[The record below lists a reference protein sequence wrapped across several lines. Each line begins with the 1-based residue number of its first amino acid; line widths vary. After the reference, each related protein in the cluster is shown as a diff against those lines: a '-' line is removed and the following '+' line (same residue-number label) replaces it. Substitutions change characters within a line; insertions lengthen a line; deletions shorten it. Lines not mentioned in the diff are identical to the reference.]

1 MAKPKVA
8 VLIRQPLRERI
19 LSDDDLAKLK
29 EVADVE
35 LSPHERDMTED
46 EVAAMLRTAD
56 GCMSSWGTP
65 PLTSRIVDSA
75 PGLKI
80 WAHAAGSVKPMVA
93 DDAWYGGVTVTSAA
107 PAIADDVAEMTMAC
121 ITMGLRCVVP
131 LSRRMAANQP
141 VDKDIVR
148 SLYRATVGVIS
159 ASHVGRR
166 VIDRL
171 LSYDTRVLLY
181 DPFVDDDEA
190 DRMGVELVGLD
201 EMARESDAVTCHA
214 PKLPETYHM
223 VGESHFKAMRDDTVF
238 VNTSRGD
245 NIDEAALIRELQK
258 GRLFAFL
265 DVTSPEPAAP
275 DSPLRTL
282 PNVILTPHIAGAK
295 SFRTGAM
302 AVEELCCFF
311 QGRAQIHEVTKDML
325 PVIA

>member
-8 VLIRQPLRERI
+8 ILVREPLRRRI
-19 LSDDDLAKLK
+19 LSDDDLAKLE
-29 EVADVE
+29 EVARVE

-46 EVAAMLRTAD
+46 EVAAMLRDAD

-80 WAHAAGSVKPMVA
+80 WAHAAGSVKTMVA
-93 DDAWYGGVTVTSAA
+93 GDAWYGGVTVTSAA
-107 PAIADDVAEMTMAC
+107 PAIAEDVAEMTMAC
-121 ITMGLRCVVP
+121 ITMGLRRVVP
-131 LSRRMAANQP
+131 LSRRMAANEP
-141 VDKDIVR
+141 VDRDDVR

-166 VIDRL
+166 VIERL
-171 LSYDTRVLLY
+171 RSYEALVLLY

-190 DRMGVELVGLD
+190 ARLGVEPAGLD

-214 PKLPETYHM
+214 PRLPETYHM
-223 VGESHFKAMRDDTVF
+223 LGERHFRAMRDDTVV

-245 NIDEAALIRELQK
+245 NVDEAALIRELEK

-275 DSPLRTL
+275 DSPLRSL
-282 PNVILTPHIAGAK
+282 PNVVLTPHIAGAK
-295 SFRTGAM
+295 SYRTGAM
-302 AVEELCCFF
+302 AVEELRRFF
-311 QGRAQIHEVTKDML
+311 SGQPQIHQVTRDML

>member
-8 VLIRQPLRERI
+8 VLLREPLRRRI
-19 LSDDDLAKLK
+19 LSDDDLAKLE
-29 EVADVE
+29 EVAEVE

-75 PGLKI
+75 PGLKV
-80 WAHAAGSVKPMVA
+80 WAHAAGSVKTMVA

-107 PAIADDVAEMTMAC
+107 PAIAEDVAEMTMAC

-131 LSRRMAANQP
+131 LSRRMAANEP
-141 VDKDIVR
+141 VDRDSIR
-148 SLYRATVGVIS
+148 SLYRATLGVIS

-166 VIDRL
+166 VIERL
-171 LSYDTRVLLY
+171 LPYDARILLY

-190 DRMGVELVGLD
+190 GRLGVELVGLD
-201 EMARESDAVTCHA
+201 EMSRESDAITCHA
-214 PKLPETYHM
+214 PKLPETYQM
-223 VGESHFKAMRDDTVF
+223 IGESHFRAMRDDTVF

-245 NIDEAALIRELQK
+245 NVDEAALIRELEK

-275 DSPLRTL
+275 DSPLRSL
-282 PNVILTPHIAGAK
+282 QNVVLTPHIAGAK

-302 AVEELCCFF
+302 AVEELRRFF
-311 QGRAQIHEVTKDML
+311 EGRPQIHQVTRDML

>member
-8 VLIRQPLRERI
+8 VLIREPLRERI
-19 LSDDDLAKLK
+19 LSDDDLAKLA
-29 EVADVE
+29 EVAEVV

-46 EVAAMLRTAD
+46 EVAAMLSNAD

-65 PLTSRIVDSA
+65 PLTSRIVDSS

-80 WAHAAGSVKPMVA
+80 WAHAAGSIKPMVA
-93 DDAWYGGVTVTSAA
+93 DDAWYDGVTVTSAA

-141 VDKDIVR
+141 VDRDSVR

-166 VIDRL
+166 VIERL
-171 LSYDTRVLLY
+171 LPYEARVLLY
-181 DPFVDDDEA
+181 DPFVDEDEA
-190 DRMGVELVGLD
+190 ARLGVELAGLD

-223 VGESHFKAMRDDTVF
+223 LGERHFRAMRDDTIF

-245 NIDEAALIRELQK
+245 NIDEAALVRELEK

-275 DSPLRTL
+275 DSPLRSL
-282 PNVILTPHIAGAK
+282 PNVVLTPHIAGAK

-302 AVEELCCFF
+302 AVEELCRFF
-311 QGRAQIHEVTKDML
+311 EGRPQIHRVTRDML

>member
-1 MAKPKVA
+1 MARPKIA
-8 VLIRQPLRERI
+8 VLIREPLRERI
-19 LSDDDLAKLK
+19 LSDEDLAKLG
-29 EVADVE
+29 EVAEVE
-35 LSPHERDMTED
+35 LNPHDRDMTED
-46 EVAAMLRTAD
+46 EVAAMLGAAD

-148 SLYRATVGVIS
+148 SLYRATVGVVS

-166 VIDRL
+166 VIERL
-171 LSYDTRVLLY
+171 LPYDARILLY
-181 DPFVDDDEA
+181 DPFVDQDEA
-190 DRMGVELVGLD
+190 ARLGVELADLD

-223 VGESHFKAMRDDTVF
+223 LGESHFRAMRDDTVF

-245 NIDEAALIRELQK
+245 NIEDALIRELEK

-275 DSPLRTL
+275 DSPLRSL
-282 PNVILTPHIAGAK
+282 PNVVLTPHIAGAK
-295 SFRTGAM
+295 SYRTGAM
-302 AVEELCCFF
+302 AVEELCRFF
-311 QGRAQIHEVTKDML
+311 QGRPQIHQVTRDML

>member
-1 MAKPKVA
+1 MAKQKVA
-8 VLIRQPLRERI
+8 ILIREPLRRRI
-19 LSDDDLAKLK
+19 LSDDDLAKLE
-29 EVADVE
+29 EVAEVE
-35 LSPHERDMTED
+35 LSPYERDMTED

-75 PGLKI
+75 PGLKV

-107 PAIADDVAEMTMAC
+107 PAIAEDVAEMTMAC

-131 LSRRMAANQP
+131 LSRRMAASEP
-141 VDKDIVR
+141 VDKDSTR
-148 SLYRATVGVIS
+148 SLFRATVGVIS

-166 VIDRL
+166 VIERL
-171 LSYDTRVLLY
+171 LPYETRVLLY
-181 DPFVDDDEA
+181 DPFVDQDEA
-190 DRMGVELVGLD
+190 DWLGVELAGLD
-201 EMARESDAVTCHA
+201 HMARESDAVTCHA

-223 VGESHFKAMRDDTVF
+223 LGESEFRAMRDDTIF

-245 NIDEAALIRELQK
+245 NVDEDALICELEK

-265 DVTSPEPAAP
+265 DVTSPEPAAA
-275 DSPLRTL
+275 DSPLRRL
-282 PNVILTPHIAGAK
+282 PNVVLTPHIAGAK

-302 AVEELCCFF
+302 AVEELRRFF
-311 QGRAQIHEVTKDML
+311 SGQPQIHQVTRDML
-325 PVIA
+325 SVIA

>member
-1 MAKPKVA
+1 MTRPKIA
-8 VLIRQPLRERI
+8 VLIREPLRERI
-19 LSDDDLAKLK
+19 LSDEDLAKLE
-29 EVADVE
+29 EVAEVE
-35 LSPHERDMTED
+35 LSPHKRDMTED
-46 EVAAMLRTAD
+46 EVAAMLGAAD

-107 PAIADDVAEMTMAC
+107 PAIAEDVAEMTMAC

-131 LSRRMAANQP
+131 LSRRMAANEP

-166 VIDRL
+166 VVERL
-171 LSYDTRVLLY
+171 VPYEAHILLY
-181 DPFVDDDEA
+181 DPFVGEA
-190 DRMGVELVGLD
+190 EAAQMGVELAGLD
-201 EMARESDAVTCHA
+201 QMACESDAVTCHA
-214 PKLPETYHM
+214 PRIPETYHM
-223 VGESHFKAMRDDTVF
+223 LGESHFMAMRDDTVF

-282 PNVILTPHIAGAK
+282 PNVVLTPHIAGAK
-295 SFRTGAM
+295 SYRTGAM
-302 AVEELCCFF
+302 AVEELCRFF
-311 QGRAQIHEVTKDML
+311 QGRPQIHKVTRDML

>member
-1 MAKPKVA
+1 MTRPKIA
-8 VLIRQPLRERI
+8 VLIREPLREKI
-19 LSDDDLAKLK
+19 LSDEDLAKL
-29 EVADVE
+29 EAVAEVE
-35 LSPHERDMTED
+35 LSPHKRDMTED
-46 EVAAMLRTAD
+46 EVAAMLGAVD

-75 PGLKI
+75 PSLKV

-131 LSRRMAANQP
+131 LSRRMAANEP

-148 SLYRATVGVIS
+148 SLYRSTVGVIS

-166 VIDRL
+166 VVERL
-171 LSYDTRVLLY
+171 APYEARILLY
-181 DPFVDDDEA
+181 DPFVDESEA
-190 DRMGVELVGLD
+190 AQMGVELVGLD
-201 EMARESDAVTCHA
+201 QIARESDAVTCHA

-223 VGESHFKAMRDDTVF
+223 LGESHFRAMPDDTVF

-245 NIDEAALIRELQK
+245 NIDEDALIRELEK

-275 DSPLRTL
+275 ESPLRRL
-282 PNVILTPHIAGAK
+282 PNVVLTPHIAGAK
-295 SFRTGAM
+295 SYRTGAM
-302 AVEELCCFF
+302 AVEELCRFF
-311 QGRAQIHEVTKDML
+311 QGRPQIHQVTRDML

>member
-1 MAKPKVA
+1 MSKPKVA
-8 VLIRQPLRERI
+8 VLIREPLRERI
-19 LSDDDLAKLK
+19 LSDDDLAKLE
-29 EVADVE
+29 EVAEVE

-46 EVAAMLRTAD
+46 EVADVLRTAD

-65 PLTSRIVDSA
+65 PLTSRIVDSS

-141 VDKDIVR
+141 VDRDSVR

-166 VIDRL
+166 VIERL
-171 LSYDTRVLLY
+171 LPYEARIMLY
-181 DPFVDDDEA
+181 DPFVDEA
-190 DRMGVELVGLD
+190 EAARLGVELAGLD

-223 VGESHFKAMRDDTVF
+223 LGERHFKAMRDDTVF

-245 NIDEAALIRELQK
+245 NIDEHALIIELGK

-275 DSPLRTL
+275 DSPLRSL
-282 PNVILTPHIAGAK
+282 PNVVLTPHIAGAK

-302 AVEELCCFF
+302 AVEELCRFF
-311 QGRAQIHEVTKDML
+311 TGQPQIHRVTRDML

>member
-1 MAKPKVA
+1 MPKPKVA
-8 VLIRQPLRERI
+8 VLIREPLRQRI
-19 LSDDDLAKLK
+19 LSDDDLAKLE
-29 EVADVE
+29 EVAEVE

-46 EVAAMLRTAD
+46 EVAAMLGTAD

-65 PLTSRIVDSA
+65 PLSSRIVDSA

-93 DDAWYGGVTVTSAA
+93 ADAWYGGVTVTSAA
-107 PAIADDVAEMTMAC
+107 PAIAEDVAEMTIAL
-121 ITMGLRCVVP
+121 ITMGLRCIVP
-131 LSRRMAANQP
+131 LSRRMASNQP

-166 VIDRL
+166 VIERL
-171 LSYDTRVLLY
+171 IPYDTRILLY
-181 DPFVDDDEA
+181 DPFVDEDEA
-190 DRMGVELVGLD
+190 ARLGVELAGLD
-201 EMARESDAVTCHA
+201 EMSRESDAVTCHA

-223 VGESHFKAMRDDTVF
+223 LGESHFRAMRDDTVV

-245 NIDEAALIRELQK
+245 NIDEAALIRELKK

-265 DVTSPEPAAP
+265 DVTSPEPPEA

-282 PNVILTPHIAGAK
+282 PNVVLTPHIAGAK

-302 AVEELCCFF
+302 AAEELCRFF
-311 QGRAQIHEVTKDML
+311 EGRPQIHQVTRDML